1 MPVCCFNGNYDNKY
15 SCTYE
20 ISPESIKVNVDY
32 DIGQEIETKD
42 GVRRFSVET
51 TFEPRDILIVDS
63 ALKNYYLLKD
73 AQYNGMSNRYGT
85 LDSQDITSF
94 ITSVYFKSDSANK
107 LTELLPNPKV
117 KKIRLY
123 SKAIA
128 EYIKHPS
135 VHTSNSKEKYDIA
148 LSRKRNAKSLE
159 IKKNNIKQI
168 SLADDWKCTKNYT
181 SINVQMCGYIEV
193 EVFRR
198 VDYSKVFEYMYELM
212 IFMQLFCPSKF
223 EIDRIMVQVDNTY
236 YDFFTLL
243 NKPKYVDKHIPYS
256 TSIDLLEFIKL
267 CYLRIPY
274 RNSKGEIRN
283 IPYVILNTY
292 RNIEDNFLMFYRF
305 IECFY
310 KRQNINKFIESSI
323 QYHYNNKNKHTI
335 ENTENEAQE
344 IVCLRNHYVHSGY
357 YIKNN
362 SLRISFDKEKRDSRD
377 YTVKVDFSWIYE
389 KTKEL
394 YLIVIDIIFT
404 DMLGIK
410 EYEFKRPF

>member
-1 MPVCCFNGNYDNKY
+1 MPVCFFDDNYDNKY

-20 ISPESIKVNVDY
+20 ISPESIKVDVDY
-32 DIGQEIETKD
+32 DIGQEIESKD
-42 GVRRFSVET
+42 GVRVFSVET
-51 TFEPRDILIVDS
+51 AFEQRDILIVDS
-63 ALKNYYLLKD
+63 ALKNYYLLKH

-85 LDSQDITSF
+85 LDSRDITSF
-94 ITSVYFKSDSANK
+94 ITSVYFKSDSVNK
-107 LTELLPNPKV
+107 LMELLPNPKV

-135 VHTSNSKEKYDIA
+135 VHISDSKEKYDIA
-148 LSRKRNAKSLE
+148 LSREKKAKVLE

-168 SLADDWKCTKNYT
+168 AIADDWKCYKNYT
-181 SINVQMCGYIEV
+181 FINVQMCGYIEI
-193 EVFRR
+193 EVIRR
-198 VDYSKVFEYMYELM
+198 VDYSKAFEYIYELM

-223 EIDRIMVQVDNTY
+223 EIDRMVVQIDDTY

-243 NKPKYVDKHIPYS
+243 RKPKYVDKHVPYS
-256 TSIDLLEFIKL
+256 TSIELLEFIKL

-274 RNSKGEIRN
+274 RNCKGEIRN

-305 IECFY
+305 IECYY
-310 KRQNINKFIESSI
+310 KRQNIKKFIEKSI
-323 QYHYNNKNKHTI
+323 QNHYNNAKHII
-335 ENTENEAQE
+335 ENIENEAQE

-362 SLRISFDKEKRDSRD
+362 SLKICFSKEKRDARD
-377 YTVKVDFSWIYE
+377 YTVMADFEWVYE

-394 YLIVIDIIFT
+394 YLIVVDIIFVE
-404 DMLGIK
+404 MLGIK
-410 EYEFKRPF
+410 TYSFEKMF